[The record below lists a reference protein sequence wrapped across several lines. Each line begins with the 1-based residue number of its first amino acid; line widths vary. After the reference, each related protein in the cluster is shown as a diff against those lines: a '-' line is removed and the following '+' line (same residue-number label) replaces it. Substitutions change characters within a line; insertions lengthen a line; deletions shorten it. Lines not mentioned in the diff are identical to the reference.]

1 MTGREEARG
10 RLLAFLDT
18 IRRPDHPLAELSDDD
33 HLVDVGLID
42 SLALLEIVTW
52 LEREMGVDF
61 RASGIDPGRLSS
73 VASLLDLISERGS

>member
-1 MTGREEARG
+1 MERDEARR

-18 IRRPDHPLAELSDDD
+18 IRRPDRPLAELAEDDR
-33 HLVDVGLID
+33 LVDAGLID

-61 RASGIDPGRLSS
+61 RAGGLDPGRLAS
-73 VASLLDLISERGS
+73 VASILDLISERGS

>member
-1 MTGREEARG
+1 MMEREEARR
-10 RLLAFLDT
+10 RLLEFLDT
-18 IRRPDHPLAELSDDD
+18 IRRPDRPLAGLSDGD

-61 RASGIDPGRLSS
+61 RAGGLDPGRLAS
-73 VASLLDLISERGS
+73 VGSILDLIAERGP